1 MGLKHPEE
9 TLHKSQHFESL
20 NAYLGSGGSTTSDD
34 MAGLIIKQ
42 QSLVSKTLQKGHGKA
57 SPPPLYPS
65 SIPSKLG
72 AAGSE
77 ALKPVVLRS
86 EVIHASNT
94 LISIEESQSPKI
106 GTKVTSGGGSQTNLH
121 DFKQSLANTLQGSL
135 LPLKK
140 PKIFDQKAGLANQS
154 ISPRNTTD
162 EYPLR
167 KLSSTLS
174 A

>member
-1 MGLKHPEE
+1 
-9 TLHKSQHFESL
+9 
-20 NAYLGSGGSTTSDD
+20 

-42 QSLVSKTLQKGHGKA
+42 QSLVTKTLQKGPPYGKA

-65 SIPSKLG
+65 SFPSKLG
-72 AAGSE
+72 VAGSE

-86 EVIHASNT
+86 EVIHASNA

-106 GTKVTSGGGSQTNLH
+106 GAKVTSNGGSQTNLH

-135 LPLKK
+135 PLKK
-140 PKIFDQKAGLANQS
+140 PKVLEHKGGHANQS
-154 ISPRNTTD
+154 MSPRNANY

>member
-1 MGLKHPEE
+1 MVDGKRIIVSLKHPDEAV
-9 TLHKSQHFESL
+9 HKSQHFESL
-20 NAYLGSGGSTTSDD
+20 NTYLGSGSSITDD

-42 QSLVSKTLQKGHGKA
+42 QNLVSKTLQKGPPYGKA

-77 ALKPVVLRS
+77 AMKPVVLRS

-106 GTKVTSGGGSQTNLH
+106 GAKVVSGSGSQTNIL

-135 LPLKK
+135 PLKK
-140 PKIFDQKAGLANQS
+140 PKIFDHKTGLNNQS
-154 ISPRNTTD
+154 VSPRGTSD
-162 EYPLR
+162 E
-167 KLSSTLS
+167 
-174 A
+174 